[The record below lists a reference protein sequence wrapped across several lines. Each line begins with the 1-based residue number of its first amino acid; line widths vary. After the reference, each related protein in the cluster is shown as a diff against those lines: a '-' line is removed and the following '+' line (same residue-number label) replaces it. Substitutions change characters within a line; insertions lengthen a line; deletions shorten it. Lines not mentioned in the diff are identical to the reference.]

1 MYSGDCKGLAPALQA
16 KRARDSLVYENHPQ
30 AFAQNTRDEV
40 RYIGGDGQVTGA
52 LAAETGMKQQSYVYE
67 NHPNDSRVK
76 GPLDV
81 CEQLTA
87 RNGTGGGNL
96 PLVQEAG
103 QYANGGN
110 TSMAVSSKWA
120 KGSGG
125 PAGDETYNMVIEP
138 TAVAF
143 NWQSGGD
150 VRHNPSASVPDA
162 LTAHQTPACFL
173 PGQGSKAQGIGYE
186 VGVAPTLRSG
196 CDNYGLHT
204 QMQVRRLTPTECER
218 LQGFPDNFTRIPW
231 RNKTPENCPD
241 GPRYKAIGN
250 SMAIPCVKFIADR
263 IKEQLG

>member
-1 MYSGDCKGLAPALQA
+1 
-16 KRARDSLVYENHPQ
+16 
-30 AFAQNTRDEV
+30 
-40 RYIGGDGQVTGA
+40 
-52 LAAETGMKQQSYVYE
+52 
-67 NHPNDSRVK
+67 
-76 GPLDV
+76 
-81 CEQLTA
+81 
-87 RNGTGGGNL
+87 
-96 PLVQEAG
+96 
-103 QYANGGN
+103 
-110 TSMAVSSKWA
+110 
-120 KGSGG
+120 
-125 PAGDETYNMVIEP
+125 MVIEP
-138 TAVAF
+138 IPIHDQATRHSGKRGTNQDGKGNGLGIGKEGDCRTTITGGDKHAVAF